1 MTMSADNN
9 DAVCGLRADLADANK
24 LIEHLD
30 RDNEHLR
37 TRLLDTLGWW
47 ENDVTAAIER
57 EHALLE
63 QNSNLEREIS
73 ALHATITMRLARP
86 ARRLL
91 ARIRA
96 GRDTEGGS

>member
-1 MTMSADNN
+1 MTMSADNSDDIN
-9 DAVCGLRADLADANK
+9 VLRADLADAIE

-47 ENDVTAAIER
+47 EDDVTAAIER

-86 ARRLL
+86 ARCLL

-96 GRDTEGGS
+96 VRDMGGGS